1 MEQSAREHES
11 HEGSGSEDRTTTQF
25 LTFSLGE
32 VTYGIDIGH
41 VIEIVGMQSITSV
54 PNVPE
59 YVKGVI
65 NLRGQVIPLID
76 VRLRFRMPPL
86 EYHNRTCVIVVRIDK
101 LEVGFI
107 VDVVQEVVTVSR
119 TSLEPP
125 PEMGYGQ
132 FTEFISGIVK
142 IDEDVKMILDVVK
155 LLYDQDAAP
164 ARRSA

>member
-1 MEQSAREHES
+1 MEQPLREQDAHDAPAV
-11 HEGSGSEDRTTTQF
+11 EDRTTTQF

-41 VIEIVGMQSITSV
+41 VIEIIGMQSITPV

-76 VRLRFRMPPL
+76 VRLRFRMAPL
-86 EYHNRTCVIVVRIDK
+86 EYHNRTCVIVVRIGK

-107 VDVVQEVVTVSR
+107 VDVVQEVVTVAR

-125 PEMGYGQ
+125 PEMGHGQ

-142 IDEDVKMILDVVK
+142 IDDDVKMILDVVK
-155 LLYDQDAAP
+155 LLYDQ
-164 ARRSA
+164 SATPGRNSA